1 MGQFEKLNAK
11 SQTAIS
17 LFQQTLNDKI
27 KALDEL
33 IELERNYHK
42 TLPRDLVKQKKEED
56 KVQDNK
62 QKRYINQSTN
72 RETKTK
78 SSNLSKG
85 GGKANV
91 HYSSFMFTS
100 PSKDGVNG
108 TDFNNQSTSGNR
120 IQGTGASS
128 QGGMSLDMSHSPST
142 IPSASPSDK
151 NASINRQIN
160 QQKHQTPLIGSRGL
174 INNFR
179 SKDNKITIPTSLLSL
194 AGVGANGSRNS
205 T

>member
-62 QKRYINQSTN
+62 QKRYIN
-72 RETKTK
+72 
-78 SSNLSKG
+78 
-85 GGKANV
+85 
-91 HYSSFMFTS
+91 
-100 PSKDGVNG
+100 
-108 TDFNNQSTSGNR
+108 
-120 IQGTGASS
+120 
-128 QGGMSLDMSHSPST
+128 
-142 IPSASPSDK
+142 
-151 NASINRQIN
+151 
-160 QQKHQTPLIGSRGL
+160 
-174 INNFR
+174 
-179 SKDNKITIPTSLLSL
+179 
-194 AGVGANGSRNS
+194 
-205 T
+205 